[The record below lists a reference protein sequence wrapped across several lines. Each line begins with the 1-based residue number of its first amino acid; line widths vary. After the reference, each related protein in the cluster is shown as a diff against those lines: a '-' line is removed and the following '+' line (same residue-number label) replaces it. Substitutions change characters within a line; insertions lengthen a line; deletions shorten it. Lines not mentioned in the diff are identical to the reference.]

1 MAPQTIS
8 ELVDAVAE
16 EWPDEIACVDGDRRV
31 SYRELR
37 DEAVRAGAALAASG
51 LRKDDAVALWAPNGV
66 EWITVSLG
74 AAYVGARVVPLNTRY
89 RADEAA
95 DIVRRSQAKILFTVN
110 GFLGHDYATSLHS
123 RAPELPQLRETVLL
137 RGEGAHTLAFA
148 AFMHRADGLPNVTVT
163 GDDVSHIQ
171 YTSGTTGRA
180 KGAMLCHRAMV
191 GTTREWI
198 ANVGLGRGDRYLIV
212 SPFFHIS
219 GHKTG
224 VLACITAGA
233 TIYPQAVFDP
243 VAVMQRVQDERITV
257 LPGPPTIY
265 QALLEHPR
273 RHDFDLSSLQLAVT
287 GAASIPAVLIGRMF
301 DELGFDRVISAYGIT
316 ETTGVVT
323 MCRPGDDRATI
334 AATSGRVVS
343 GVEIKIAPLADERSD
358 DTHERSDDTHERSD
372 NTHERSDNTRAS
384 TGDHGAGEILVRG
397 YNVMRGYLDDP
408 VATSEAIDSD
418 GWFHSGDVGWL
429 DDGGNLRITDRIK
442 DVFIVG
448 GFNVYP
454 AEIEAML
461 LTHPAIS
468 EAAVV
473 GIPDE
478 RMGEVGAAFV
488 VARHAIDSDELIEWC
503 REHLANFKVPRRVHF
518 VDSLPVNASGKVTK
532 FELRALVE

>member
-1 MAPQTIS
+1 LI
-8 ELVDAVAE
+8 DAVAAA
-16 EWPDEIACVDGDRRV
+16 WPDQLACVDGDRRV

-37 DEAVRAGAALAASG
+37 DDIIRAGAALAASG
-51 LRKDDAVALWAPNGV
+51 VRKDDTIALWAPNGL
-66 EWITVSLG
+66 EWIVVSFG
-74 AAYVGARVVPLNTRY
+74 AAYVGAQVVPLNTRY

-95 DIVRRSQAKILFTVN
+95 DILRRSRARMLFTVN
-110 GFLGHDYATSLHS
+110 GFLGHDYATSL
-123 RAPELPQLRETVLL
+123 RASAHELPGLHETVLL
-137 RGEGAHTLAFA
+137 RGDDDGAVSFET
-148 AFMHRADGLPNVTVT
+148 FMCRGEGLPDVDVT

-180 KGAMLCHRAMV
+180 KGAMLRHRAMV
-191 GTTREWI
+191 GTTRDWI

-224 VLACITAGA
+224 VLACVTAGA
-233 TIYPQAVFDP
+233 TMYPQAVFDP

-273 RHDFDLSSLQLAVT
+273 RREFDLSSLQLAVT

-343 GVEIKIAPLADERSD
+343 GVEIKIAPVD
-358 DTHERSDDTHERSD
+358 DSKLSGG
-372 NTHERSDNTRAS
+372 A
-384 TGDHGAGEILVRG
+384 AGEILVRG
-397 YNVMRGYLDDP
+397 YNVMKGYLDDP
-408 VATSEAIDSD
+408 EATSEAIDAD
-418 GWFHSGDVGWL
+418 GWFHTGDVGWL
-429 DDGGNLRITDRIK
+429 DEAGNLRITDRIK
-442 DVFIVG
+442 DLFIVG

-454 AEIEAML
+454 AEVEATL
-461 LTHPAIS
+461 LTHPAV
-468 EAAVV
+468 AAVAVV
-473 GIPDE
+473 GAPDE
-478 RMGEVGAAFV
+478 RMGEVGVAFV
-488 VARHAIDSDELIEWC
+488 VARYPVDGDELIEWC
-503 REHLANFKVPRRVHF
+503 REHLANFKAPRRVQF
-518 VDSLPVNASGKVTK
+518 VEALPVNASGKVTK
-532 FELRALVE
+532 FELRALL